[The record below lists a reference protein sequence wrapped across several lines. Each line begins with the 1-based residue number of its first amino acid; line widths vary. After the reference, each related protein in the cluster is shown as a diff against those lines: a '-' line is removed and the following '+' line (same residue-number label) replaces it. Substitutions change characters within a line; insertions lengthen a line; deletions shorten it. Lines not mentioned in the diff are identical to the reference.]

1 MCSTL
6 GSVDRN
12 SGQRKLIGFISD
24 EVDAST
30 RYNVHVVG
38 EPTQDVQLQSLEEIL
53 AASSASGATM
63 AGLELSRRDHLYLAA
78 VLACSVLQL
87 HDSWLRPQ
95 WGSQDILFA
104 RSQEGAGVS
113 LDRPYLSW
121 HVSTPLGQ
129 AKSPSNDTLLPL
141 GLAFVE
147 LSLGTTI
154 SALDQD
160 LVGKAVKFKIAD
172 PVLQ

>member
-63 AGLELSRRDHLYLAA
+63 ARTRTQPARSSLSGRSACLQRVAAARQLAEAAVGESRHSVCPQPGRSRRVA
-78 VLACSVLQL
+78 
-87 HDSWLRPQ
+87 RP
-95 WGSQDILFA
+95 S
-104 RSQEGAGVS
+104 VS
-113 LDRPYLSW
+113 LVARVHAPGTSKVALERHSPPTRPGLCRAVAGYN
-121 HVSTPLGQ
+121 HIGPRPGLGWESGQ
-129 AKSPSNDTLLPL
+129 
-141 GLAFVE
+141 
-147 LSLGTTI
+147 I
-154 SALDQD
+154 
-160 LVGKAVKFKIAD
+160 
-172 PVLQ
+172 